1 VVLRTYRRTV
11 CTYRTPKYGCVSSTR
26 AISLVRVRG
35 GDVTCPAANEIS
47 SYCEL
52 SISILAPRVLIH
64 HFWRCRGPYPG
75 KFTSPCFVVSDRWK
89 QVDIVERTPSSCQQG
104 SATLGMWKIL
114 PVSNVAK
121 WENGLSGWTS
131 VDENCGAK
139 SLKVDDFTFP
149 SRDSAISYCS
159 RHNLDIRMIEQK
171 RARRTGST
179 IMRGSLRQEA
189 KPKNYGDNFSVLRN
203 GTPIWPWMSLSNTKR
218 YINYKLNCSRS
229 TNKIWT
235 SSKCRKTELCASFY
249 QNFASTVELYRVK
262 QLCRLFVDI

>member
-1 VVLRTYRRTV
+1 MHRQQERSHLFGSALAMLRALRLTKF
-11 CTYRTPKYGCVSSTR
+11 PAIASSQCSSSHHGFLST
-26 AISLVRVRG
+26 IS
-35 GDVTCPAANEIS
+35 GDAV
-47 SYCEL
+47 
-52 SISILAPRVLIH
+52 
-64 HFWRCRGPYPG
+64 
-75 KFTSPCFVVSDRWK
+75 DRI
-89 QVDIVERTPSSCQQG
+89 QVDVVERTPSSCQQG

-139 SLKVDDFTFP
+139 SLKVADFNFP

-203 GTPIWPWMSLSNTKR
+203 GTPIWP
-218 YINYKLNCSRS
+218 
-229 TNKIWT
+229 
-235 SSKCRKTELCASFY
+235 
-249 QNFASTVELYRVK
+249 
-262 QLCRLFVDI
+262 

>member
-1 VVLRTYRRTV
+1 MFGSALAMLRALRRTKFPAIASSQCSSSHHGFLSTISGDAV
-11 CTYRTPKYGCVSSTR
+11 DRIQVSSPHP
-26 AISLVRVRG
+26 VFV
-35 GDVTCPAANEIS
+35 
-47 SYCEL
+47 
-52 SISILAPRVLIH
+52 
-64 HFWRCRGPYPG
+64 
-75 KFTSPCFVVSDRWK
+75 FVVSNRVK
-89 QVDIVERTPSSCQQG
+89 QVDVVERTPSSCQQG

-139 SLKVDDFTFP
+139 SLKVADFNFP

-203 GTPIWPWMSLSNTKR
+203 GTPIWP
-218 YINYKLNCSRS
+218 
-229 TNKIWT
+229 
-235 SSKCRKTELCASFY
+235 
-249 QNFASTVELYRVK
+249 
-262 QLCRLFVDI
+262 